1 MLLDTNVVL
10 DVLLAREPFVHEA
23 SRIFAMVE
31 RGQAEGLLCA
41 TTLTTVDYL
50 LARSLPGQDARAA
63 VRRLLGLFKVA
74 AVNRAVLDAA
84 CSGSMPDSEE
94 AILAES
100 ANQAGAERIVTRN
113 TRDFARSPVVAVDPA
128 EFLGLFPGDEPP
140 THSPR
145 TPTPQAPP
153 A

>member
-41 TTLTTVDYL
+41 TTLTTVGYL
-50 LARSLPGQDARAA
+50 LGRSLPERDARAA
-63 VRRLLGLFKVA
+63 VRRLLGLFEVA

-84 CSGSMPDSEE
+84 ANSATRDFEDAVLSE
-94 AILAES
+94 A

-113 TRDFARSPVVAVDPA
+113 TRDFARSPVVAVDPP
-128 EFLGLFPGDEPP
+128 EFLGLFSGDEPP
-140 THSPR
+140 TRSPG
-145 TPTPQAPP
+145 TPMPRARPE
-153 A
+153 